1 MKTGFFIRRI
11 FVALPI
17 SIFLLTYHAGAS
29 LASDDLMQKVADGRA
44 WVFKGE
50 SGRKGR
56 LTLNPD
62 GSGKMKAGFM
72 SISTKWRPAPGG
84 FCMEG
89 RMIGRRCVELG
100 QSNNGFIAYQSG
112 KVAFTLSR

>member
-1 MKTGFFIRRI
+1 MKTRLFIRR
-11 FVALPI
+11 VVTALPI
-17 SIFLLTYHAGAS
+17 SLVLFTYNAGS
-29 LASDDLMQKVADGRA
+29 GLASDDFIRQIADGRA

-50 SGRKGR
+50 NGRNGR

-72 SISTKWRPAPGG
+72 SMSTKWRPAPGG
-84 FCMEG
+84 FCMEA
-89 RMIGRRCVELG
+89 RMMGNRCVELG